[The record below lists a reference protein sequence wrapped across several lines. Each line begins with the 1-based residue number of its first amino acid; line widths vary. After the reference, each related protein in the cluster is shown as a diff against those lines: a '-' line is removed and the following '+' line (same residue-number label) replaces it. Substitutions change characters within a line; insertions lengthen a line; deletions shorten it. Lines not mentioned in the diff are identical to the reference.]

1 MATKL
6 KSFEFRNKTNARTQ
20 YAKFLDGNIW
30 QIGKGDIGS
39 NAKAFEC
46 GLRSTCDYYGM
57 NIRIAKQDD
66 GTIIMQATRREVP
79 KA

>member
-6 KSFEFRNKTNARTQ
+6 KAFEFRNRTNNRTQ
-20 YAKFLDGNIW
+20 YAKFMDGNIW

-39 NAKAFEC
+39 NPKAFEN
-46 GLRSTCDYYGM
+46 GLRATCDYYGM
-57 NIRIAKQDD
+57 NIRLNKQED

-79 KA
+79 K